1 MKSWSI
7 IVFTLYVVNVFGQNI
22 SDFNDGKLRLQLHG
36 AIGKSFMG
44 RGSYGVGGEFLY
56 RLNQL
61 GYRYNNDL
69 ESVTILD
76 SDPPSLVED
85 TYVGYQRSMRSNNFY
100 YGRSI
105 QKNRLT
111 GTGRIGF
118 SQLTFRDANYTSDS
132 VAGNWLFPAHVSY
145 TINYF
150 NKYAFGLFIETEG
163 TVYFWRHMGAG
174 LRIYFNFNKLYNYGG
189 AQLYLSFFL
198 GPK

>member
-1 MKSWSI
+1 MKVWLLNLFTFFTT
-7 IVFTLYVVNVFGQNI
+7 IVLAQNI
-22 SDFNDGKLRLQLHG
+22 SDFNDGKLRVQLHG

-44 RGSYGVGGEFLY
+44 GGSYGVGGEFLY

-76 SDPPSLVED
+76 SDPPSLVEGA
-85 TYVGYQRSMRSNNFY
+85 YVGYQRSMQSNNFY

-105 QKNRLT
+105 QKNRLI

-118 SQLTFRDANYTSDS
+118 SQLTFRDATYTTDS
-132 VAGNWLFPAHVSY
+132 VAGNWLFPAHVDY
-145 TINYF
+145 TINYY
-150 NKYAFGLFIETEG
+150 NKYAYGLFVETEG
-163 TVYFWRHMGAG
+163 TVYFWRYMGTG
-174 LRIYFNFNKLYNYGG
+174 LRVYFNFNKLHNYGG
-189 AQLYLSFFL
+189 FQLYLSFFI